1 MNKYSCEEHIDVII
15 DMFIDEEETFPV
27 LTKMEQEIELST
39 GCALCGGKPIYM
51 VANK

>member
-1 MNKYSCEEHIDVII
+1 MSKFSCDEHIETVI

-27 LTKMEQEIELST
+27 LTKLEEENKLST
-39 GCALCGGKPIYM
+39 GCVLCGGKPIYM